1 MLMFII
7 LSMEKNKKKKKL
19 NRHIG
24 WAAMYD
30 EYTYQYLFTG
40 L

>member
-1 MLMFII
+1 
-7 LSMEKNKKKKKL
+7 MECLLYLAWKKIKKKKL